1 MQIQCPKCQRQLR
14 VADTAAGKLVRCPG
28 CGGTFQAVD
37 TVEEY
42 VQTKPPPPPARRP
55 VAEDEPPPRRR
66 REEVEEDDRPRRRRD
81 EDDYDDRPRSRRKSY
96 DDDYD
101 EDDIDNY
108 KSNRKE
114 ARRVGRSAGVWL
126 ILAGIV
132 VLVTVVFNLISN
144 FVVSANLAAAGGPFA
159 QAGGPFGNAF
169 QAGRIAGMIGCGLV
183 ALVGALF
190 EFQAVACLRQFR
202 GKGIVVTAI
211 VFGFVFGVLFGIGF
225 ILNVIG
231 LSAVLRLFGGT
242 MAAITVVQLVLG
254 GLTCFFNLFAA
265 IKSIIVLNNKA
276 VSRAFRS

>member
-66 REEVEEDDRPRRRRD
+66 REEVEDDRPRRRRD
-81 EDDYDDRPRSRRKSY
+81 EDDYDDRPRSRRKRYEDDY
-96 DDDYD
+96 DDDDMGAY
-101 EDDIDNY
+101 E
-108 KSNRKE
+108 SRRQE

-126 ILAGIV
+126 ILAGIT
-132 VLVTVVFNLISN
+132 VLLMAVFNVISN
-144 FVVSANLAAAGGPFA
+144 IMLSSQLAAGGPFA
-159 QAGGPFGNAF
+159 RPGGPFGNAF
-169 QAGRIAGMIGCGLV
+169 EAGRIAGMIGCGLI

-190 EFQAVACLRQFR
+190 EFMAITCLRQFR

-211 VFGFVFGVLFGIGF
+211 VFGFVFGVLFGFGF
-225 ILNVIG
+225 IVNIVG
-231 LSAVLRLFGGT
+231 LAAVLRVFGGT
-242 MAAITVVQLVLG
+242 MAAMTVVQTVLG
-254 GLTCFFNLFAA
+254 GLACFFNLFAA
-265 IKSIIVLNNKA
+265 IKCIIVLNNAA